1 MTNRVCVVPLGDP
14 SFAQQVVSSL
24 TPTGEPITLKN
35 KYFEVTLA
43 FDFETGGRPTA
54 VIWISSAAF
63 LDSNLP
69 PAGEFQDAE
78 LRLLLRVTNPGASEI
93 PEPLREWEID
103 NMAEI
108 IDINLETFETEVRQ
122 FVDGNG
128 RTSLLDEKTQPGG
141 CRLLEALE
149 MVNWQIKS
157 SVGKSV
163 LEQKVER
170 LKGMLADKDPNS
182 ESFEGAMA
190 LMMELRGEIPKL
202 PDAERHKF
210 AAEIALAFQAA
221 MMDGE
226 EDGEE
231 EKDEHDGYTAF
242 TGEE

>member
-1 MTNRVCVVPLGDP
+1 MTNRVCVIPLGDTA
-14 SFAQQVVSSL
+14 SAQQVVSCISA
-24 TPTGEPITLKN
+24 TGEPITLKN
-35 KYFEVTLA
+35 KYFEVTLT
-43 FDFETGGRPTA
+43 FDFESGGRPPA
-54 VIWISSAAF
+54 VLWIAPARF

-69 PAGEFQDAE
+69 PSGEFQDAE
-78 LRLLLRVTNPGASEI
+78 IRLLLRVQDPRKSEI
-93 PEPLREWEID
+93 PEPLREWEIE

-108 IDINLETFETEVRQ
+108 IDINLTTFEAEIRQ
-122 FVDGNG
+122 FMDGHG
-128 RTSLLDEKTQPGG
+128 RTSLLDEKAQPGG

-182 ESFEGAMA
+182 DSFEGAMS
-190 LMMELRGEIPKL
+190 LMMELKSEIPTL
-202 PDAERHKF
+202 PDAQRHAL
-210 AAEIALAFQAA
+210 AAEIAMAFQAA
-221 MMDGE
+221 MVDGE

-242 TGEE
+242 GDDE